1 MYLIKLIYNY
11 ILDEFSEEF
20 MKEQEQNQTQSV
32 ALKNVTPNTA
42 MTKKATDFQQ
52 TQTVVP
58 QETRDTIIAT
68 RDMSYPQKK
77 RVVSKKG
84 KTLVKK
90 KTDFGMLKPGVMSCY
105 YFYAPT
111 TILVWGNTVLYPVC
125 PFAH

>member
-1 MYLIKLIYNY
+1 
-11 ILDEFSEEF
+11 
-20 MKEQEQNQTQSV
+20 MKEQEQNQTRSV
-32 ALKNVTPNTA
+32 AKAVKNVAANTA
-42 MTKKATDFQQ
+42 MAKKDVQQ

-68 RDMSYPQKK
+68 RDLSYAQKK

-90 KTDFGMLKPGVMSCY
+90 KTDFGMSKPGVMSCY

-111 TILVWGNTVLYPVC
+111 TILVWRNKVLYPVC